1 MRRDVLQPV
10 SAGVIASIVGFA
22 STFALVLSGLRAVGA
37 TEAQAA
43 SGLTALCLGMAVVG
57 IWLALRYRLPIAIAW
72 STPGAALLISS
83 GPPSGGYAAALGA
96 FAVTGGLIVLA
107 GLWRTLE
114 RWVAAIPVALASAM
128 LAGVLLPVC
137 LAPVRGVVDAPLE
150 IGPVV
155 LVWALLMRFARPW
168 AVPGA
173 LVAAAVVIALDPAEG
188 SGGSLAPELT
198 LTAPALDLG
207 ALVSLALPLFL
218 VTMAS
223 QNIPGMGVLASFGYR
238 PPLRP
243 ALVSTGAATAIGAP
257 FGAHAINL
265 AAITAALMAGPDAHP
280 DPARRWIA
288 SATSGVVYL
297 GFGLLAGAAATL
309 ATLAPPQLIEAVAG
323 LALVGALA
331 GALTTAMED
340 AGRREAAIITFVVS
354 ASSVTALSISSPF
367 WGLVAGLAFLG
378 LQRFRPARPA
388 PQDAPRDEARV

>member
-1 MRRDVLQPV
+1 V
-10 SAGVIASIVGFA
+10 SAGLIASIVGFS

-137 LAPVRGVVDAPLE
+137 LEPVRGVVDAPLD
-150 IGPVV
+150 IGPVI

-173 LVAAAVVIALDPAEG
+173 LLAAAVVIALDPAEG

-288 SATSGVVYL
+288 SAVSGVVYL
-297 GFGLLAGAAATL
+297 GLGLLAGAAATL
-309 ATLAPPQLIEAVAG
+309 ATLAPPHLIEAVAG

-331 GALTTAMED
+331 GALTTAMDD
-340 AGRREAAIITFVVS
+340 ADRREAAIITFVVS
-354 ASSVTALSISSPF
+354 ASSITALSISSPF

-378 LQRFRPARPA
+378 LQRFRPARHA